1 MGTQFHYLTKSKT
14 NMEQKNNYNFRLDI
28 LRRRID
34 VLDDELYG
42 SIKKRFNDTNLIGKL
57 KREYHITDM
66 CEKRKEEIY
75 GRLETKCIDDGLPPQ
90 LLKDIYNLIF
100 EYSIKD
106 QKRIIGEK

>member
-1 MGTQFHYLTKSKT
+1 MGTPFHYLTKSKT

-28 LRRRID
+28 LRRKID
-34 VLDDELYG
+34 VLDDALHG
-42 SIKKRFNDTNLIGKL
+42 CIKKRFNDTNLIGKL

-75 GRLETKCIDDGLPPQ
+75 GRLETKCNDDGLPPQ